1 MRALLSFTIPHR
13 RYAAAVV
20 TIPRRRYAAAVVTI
34 PRRRYAA
41 AVVCA
46 VVVAS
51 GCAENRQYF
60 RPTEHVYGHTLQG
73 HGEAIYELVGPF
85 GPFGEAKV
93 WSPGAFRE
101 ENGTVLHANV
111 DLHNTSGVAI
121 EIDPQQ
127 IRLDPVRAGATLL
140 RDIPPI
146 ETQRLSVAPGAFGRV
161 HLQFRLP
168 PEFRPGH
175 VVSFGLRWQV
185 KNGPQNYAQVTPFTE
200 AQPRRYGYYGAPVYG
215 YGYGTFC
222 SAYDPFCYPRGYY
235 GFGVGYG
242 IGGYG
247 GYGGG
252 VILSPGGREGARPR
266 ETIRTR

>member
-1 MRALLSFTIPHR
+1 MRAL
-13 RYAAAVV
+13 V
-20 TIPRRRYAAAVVTI
+20 TPKIPRRRYAAAVVPI

-46 VVVAS
+46 IVLVG

-60 RPTEHVYGHTLQG
+60 RPTENVYGHTLQG

-85 GPFGEAKV
+85 GPFGEGKV

-101 ENGTVLHANV
+101 NGATVLHVNL
-111 DLHNTSGVAI
+111 DLHNTSGVPV

-127 IRLDPVRAGATLL
+127 IRLDPVRAGSRLL
-140 RDIPPI
+140 RDIPPL
-146 ETQRLSVAPGAFGRV
+146 ERQRLSVAPGAFGRV
-161 HLQFRLP
+161 HLSFALP

-175 VVSFGLRWQV
+175 LASFGVRWQV
-185 KNGPQNYAQVTPFTE
+185 KNGPQSYAQLTPFVE
-200 AQPRRYGYYGAPVYG
+200 VQPRYGYYGAPVYG

-222 SAYDPFCYPRGYY
+222 SMYDPFCYPRGYY

-242 IGGYG
+242 IGYGGYG

-252 VILSPGGREGARPR
+252 VIISPGTGREGARPR